1 MVSDMPPGFFSAI
14 HSRTRAALFE
24 WTMSKKIGFA
34 SALLVLDLRHEL
46 NIDMVCLL
54 FAHAQTIVL
63 CIRYQNAHIR
73 LQGFKTDTRL
83 LSYLAPRLEPIKLFS
98 LLNYVRRSHFS
109 AQANIETAV

>member
-46 NIDMVCLL
+46 LSEPPHRRNILPCTAVR
-54 FAHAQTIVL
+54 HACFRKHAETIVL
-63 CIRYQNAHIR
+63 CNYALCNAYEPQNGSGYSESGLRACN
-73 LQGFKTDTRL
+73 GAEVC
-83 LSYLAPRLEPIKLFS
+83 S
-98 LLNYVRRSHFS
+98 
-109 AQANIETAV
+109 

>member
-1 MVSDMPPGFFSAI
+1 MHKLWFYAYVI
-14 HSRTRAALFE
+14 
-24 WTMSKKIGFA
+24 KI
-34 SALLVLDLRHEL
+34 V
-46 NIDMVCLL
+46 
-54 FAHAQTIVL
+54 
-63 CIRYQNAHIR
+63 HIR